1 MSKKI
6 LFLCHDLT
14 TRLHLSATWSAAG
27 VDMLKP
33 TSEDLP
39 DCIIV
44 DLGRRDSLDEI
55 QRLRAL
61 HPHTAI
67 IACFATYND
76 EAVGAAREAGATDF
90 AARSFVERRVARL
103 LDLEI

>member
-76 EAVGAAREAGATDF
+76 DAVGAAREPAQRFRRAQL
-90 AARSFVERRVARL
+90 SKRRVARL